1 MKYHDSTIREINN
14 LCALPSAKIETYT
27 YDRYGVG
34 VMLTIGNDVY
44 YFNNKGRMGTNA
56 QTFLYWSV
64 VRLLEANISVNQKL
78 ISLLGEEDWRLANS
92 LHK

>member
-14 LCALPSAKIETYT
+14 FCALPGAKVVKYT

-34 VMLTIGNDVY
+34 IMVVVGSDAY
-44 YFNNKGRMGTNA
+44 YMNNKGRMGTNA
-56 QTFLYWSV
+56 QTFLYWAV
-64 VRLLEANISVNQKL
+64 VRLLEADIPVNKKL
-78 ISLLGEEDWRLANS
+78 ISLLGEKDWRLANS

>member
-14 LCALPSAKIETYT
+14 LCALPSAKVVTYT

-34 VMLTIGNDVY
+34 IEVVIGSDAY
-44 YFNNKGRMGTNA
+44 YMNNQGRMGTSA

-64 VRLLEANISVNQKL
+64 VRLLEAGISVDPKL
-78 ISLLGEEDWRLANS
+78 ISLLGEKDWRLANS

>member
-14 LCALPSAKIETYT
+14 ICALPSARVETYT

-34 VMLTIGNDVY
+34 VQVTVGSDAY
-44 YFNNKGRMGTNA
+44 YMNNQGRMGISA
-56 QTFLYWSV
+56 QSFLYWAI
-64 VRLLEANISVNQKL
+64 VRLLEAGISVNQKL
-78 ISLLGEEDWRLANS
+78 ISLLGEKDWRLANS

>member
-14 LCALPSAKIETYT
+14 ICALPSAKVETYT

-34 VMLTIGNDVY
+34 IQVIVGSDAY
-44 YFNNKGRMGTNA
+44 YLNNKGRMGTSA
-56 QTFLYWSV
+56 QTFLYWAI
-64 VRLLEANISVNQKL
+64 VRLLEADVQVNPKL
-78 ISLLGEEDWRLANS
+78 ISLLGEDNWRLANS

>member
-14 LCALPSAKIETYT
+14 LCALPSAKVKTYT

-34 VMLTIGNDVY
+34 IELIIGSDAY
-44 YFNNKGRMGTNA
+44 YMNNSGRMGTSA
-56 QTFLYWSV
+56 QTFLYWAV
-64 VRLLEANISVNQKL
+64 VRLLLSGVTVNQKL
-78 ISLLGEEDWRLANS
+78 ISLLGEDDWRLANS

>member
-14 LCALPSAKIETYT
+14 LCALPSARVEKYT

-34 VMLTIGNDVY
+34 IILIIGRDAY
-44 YFNNKGRMGTNA
+44 YVNNKGRMGTSA
-56 QTFLYWSV
+56 QTFLYWAV
-64 VRLLEANISVNQKL
+64 VRLLEANISVSSKL

>member
-14 LCALPSAKIETYT
+14 ICALPSARVEKYT
-27 YDRYGVG
+27 YARYGVG
-34 VMLTIGNDVY
+34 IEVVIGSDAY
-44 YFNNKGRMGTNA
+44 YMNNQGRMGTSA
-56 QTFLYWSV
+56 QTFLYWSI
-64 VRLLEANISVNQKL
+64 VRLLEADIQVNPKL

>member
-14 LCALPSAKIETYT
+14 FCALPSAKVRKYT

-34 VMLTIGNDVY
+34 IEVIVGSDAY
-44 YFNNKGRMGTNA
+44 YMNNNGRMGTTA
-56 QTFLYWSV
+56 QTFLYWAV
-64 VRLLEANISVNQKL
+64 VRLLEADIQVNPKL
-78 ISLLGEEDWRLANS
+78 ISLLGEKDWRLANS

>member
-14 LCALPSAKIETYT
+14 LCALPSAKVVTYT
-27 YDRYGVG
+27 YDRYVVG
-34 VMLTIGNDVY
+34 IEVVIGSDAY
-44 YFNNKGRMGTNA
+44 YMNNQGRMGTSA
-56 QTFLYWSV
+56 QTFLYWAV
-64 VRLLEANISVNQKL
+64 VRLLEADILVNQKL

>member
-14 LCALPSAKIETYT
+14 ICALPSAKVVKYT

-34 VMLTIGNDVY
+34 IMVVVGSDAY
-44 YFNNKGRMGTNA
+44 YMNNKGRMGTNA
-56 QTFLYWSV
+56 QTFLYWAV
-64 VRLLEANISVNQKL
+64 VRLLEADIQVNPKL
-78 ISLLGEEDWRLANS
+78 ISLLGEEGWRLANS

>member
-14 LCALPSAKIETYT
+14 FCALPGAKVVKYT

-34 VMLTIGNDVY
+34 IMVVVGSDAY
-44 YFNNKGRMGTNA
+44 YMNNQGRMGISA
-56 QTFLYWSV
+56 QTFLYWAI
-64 VRLLEANISVNQKL
+64 VRLLEADIPVNKKL
-78 ISLLGEEDWRLANS
+78 ISLLGEKDWRLANS

>member
-14 LCALPSAKIETYT
+14 FCALPSARVEKYT

-34 VMLTIGNDVY
+34 ICVIVGSDAY
-44 YFNNKGRMGTNA
+44 YMNNKGRMGTSA
-56 QTFLYWSV
+56 QTFLYWAV
-64 VRLLEANISVNQKL
+64 VRLLEAGISVNQKL
-78 ISLLGEEDWRLANS
+78 ISLLGEKDWRLANS

>member
-14 LCALPSAKIETYT
+14 LCALPSAKVEKYT

-34 VMLTIGNDVY
+34 IELKVGSEAY
-44 YFNNKGRMGTNA
+44 YMNHKGRMGITA
-56 QTFLYWSV
+56 QTFLYWGI
-64 VRLLEANISVNQKL
+64 VRLLEEGISVNQKL
-78 ISLLGEEDWRLANS
+78 ISLLGEKDWRLANS

>member
-14 LCALPSAKIETYT
+14 FCALPSARVEKYT

-34 VMLTIGNDVY
+34 IEVTVGSDVY
-44 YFNNKGRMGTNA
+44 YMNNQGRMGTSA
-56 QTFLYWSV
+56 QTFLYWAV
-64 VRLLEANISVNQKL
+64 VRLLEAGISVNPKL
-78 ISLLGEEDWRLANS
+78 ISLLGEKDWRLANS

>member
-14 LCALPSAKIETYT
+14 LCALPSAKVGTYT

-34 VMLTIGNDVY
+34 IMVVIGSDAY
-44 YFNNKGRMGTNA
+44 YFNNKGRMGTST
-56 QTFLYWSV
+56 QTFLYWSI
-64 VRLLEANISVNQKL
+64 VRLLEAGMYVNPKL